1 MHILNIMLG
10 KGHGGLEQVAI
21 DYHLAFESRGHK
33 VTTVVPPNSWAKT
46 ILLSFTSNI
55 IDFKNAGE
63 WDPIAAYKLSKIIK
77 REKPDAIICHGNRA
91 IRICLKGSNGSAPII
106 AVAHN
111 YKNKKFD
118 KCDAIFCITKQ
129 LVERMHSFGIPEEKI
144 FHIPNMVAFAEAPN
158 RPTLR
163 TPPVIGA
170 FGRFVDKKGFGV
182 YIRALAILKNEGIKC
197 NAILGGD
204 GPNKEKLRSE
214 IKQANLTND
223 ITMIGWITDKDA
235 FFKSIDVFVLPS
247 KHEAFGIVLIEAMNE
262 EVPCISTRSEGPI
275 EILTDKMDGLLTP
288 IDDAEAL
295 ANAIKLL
302 LSDYSLCTQFGEAGR
317 ETVRTKFTM
326 SVVSKL
332 LESSTT
338 KLLPQFYNAN

>member
-1 MHILNIMLG
+1 ML
-10 KGHGGLEQVAI
+10 
-21 DYHLAFESRGHK
+21 
-33 VTTVVPPNSWAKT
+33 
-46 ILLSFTSNI
+46 
-55 IDFKNAGE
+55 
-63 WDPIAAYKLSKIIK
+63 
-77 REKPDAIICHGNRA
+77 
-91 IRICLKGSNGSAPII
+91 
-106 AVAHN
+106 
-111 YKNKKFD
+111 
-118 KCDAIFCITKQ
+118 CDA
-129 LVERMHSFGIPEEKI
+129 
-144 FHIPNMVAFAEAPN
+144 
-158 RPTLR
+158 
-163 TPPVIGA
+163 
-170 FGRFVDKKGFGV
+170 
-182 YIRALAILKNEGIKC
+182 
-197 NAILGGD
+197 
-204 GPNKEKLRSE
+204 KEKLRSE